1 MTNKTFYLIGVI
13 LFCIFLAGVLVGATI
28 ATKAQKELDRV
39 RIEELTEQNMAVLRR
54 VENLGIA
61 LDNALGL
68 RRREAS
74 DEKADEK

>member
-13 LFCIFLAGVLVGATI
+13 LFCIFLAGVLIGATI
-28 ATKAQKELDRV
+28 ATRVQRELDRV

-54 VENLGIA
+54 VENLGMA

-68 RRREAS
+68 RRQEEQGER
-74 DEKADEK
+74 